1 MTISSCVIGQGR
13 KLIAILLKKRIRCYT
28 SSNYLPTRHLLFYL
42 FYKSPKPDVHAADF
56 KAHLPEF
63 LGHILKLFENAFQ
76 LINHHLHVAADAF
89 SRAGGLRGVPGRS
102 SAEGHPLQGD
112 VGPVANRLM
121 AWGSQVGVHVFG
133 YKEPQCY

>member
-1 MTISSCVIGQGR
+1 MQPSRETDTPAT
-13 KLIAILLKKRIRCYT
+13 LT
-28 SSNYLPTRHLLFYL
+28 LPLP
-42 FYKSPKPDVHAADF
+42 PKHVDF
-56 KAHLPEF
+56 KPHLPEF
-63 LGHILKLFENAFQ
+63 LRHILELYEDAFQ
-76 LINHHLHVAADAF
+76 LADHHLHVAADSF

-112 VGPVANRLM
+112 VGPVANRLR

>member
-1 MTISSCVIGQGR
+1 MRLPQPPPVCV
-13 KLIAILLKKRIRCYT
+13 
-28 SSNYLPTRHLLFYL
+28 
-42 FYKSPKPDVHAADF
+42 DF

-63 LGHILKLFENAFQ
+63 LCHILELYEDTFQ
-76 LINHHLHVAADAF
+76 LADHHLHVAADAF

-112 VGPVANRLM
+112 VGQAANRLR

>member
-1 MTISSCVIGQGR
+1 MQPSR
-13 KLIAILLKKRIRCYT
+13 KTDT
-28 SSNYLPTRHLLFYL
+28 SGTLTLPP
-42 FYKSPKPDVHAADF
+42 PKHVDF
-56 KAHLPEF
+56 KPHLPEF
-63 LGHILKLFENAFQ
+63 LRHILELYEDAFQ
-76 LINHHLHVAADAF
+76 LADHHLHVAADAF

-112 VGPVANRLM
+112 VGPVANRLR

>member
-1 MTISSCVIGQGR
+1 MSRSPH
-13 KLIAILLKKRIRCYT
+13 
-28 SSNYLPTRHLLFYL
+28 LPYHPPPTPPPLRL
-42 FYKSPKPDVHAADF
+42 PKPPIRLDF
-56 KAHLPEF
+56 KPHLPEF
-63 LGHILKLFENAFQ
+63 LRHILELYEDTFQ
-76 LINHHLHVAADAF
+76 LADHHLHVAADAF

-112 VGPVANRLM
+112 VGQMANRLR